1 MMADRG
7 LQFETLR
14 AGDFHQRLA
23 SSNGLAVVMFSGP
36 ACGTCRSVA
45 SRLPE
50 VAARAGI
57 SELFLVDVE
66 TCTAI
71 AREFEIFHLPTL
83 LLYKDGEFH
92 AQIQSAVTT
101 QAFSAA
107 IDQALAHPAQEAP

>member
-71 AREFEIFHLPTL
+71 AREFEISTYRLCFYIKTGSSTRKSNP
-83 LLYKDGEFH
+83 
-92 AQIQSAVTT
+92 Q
-101 QAFSAA
+101 
-107 IDQALAHPAQEAP
+107 